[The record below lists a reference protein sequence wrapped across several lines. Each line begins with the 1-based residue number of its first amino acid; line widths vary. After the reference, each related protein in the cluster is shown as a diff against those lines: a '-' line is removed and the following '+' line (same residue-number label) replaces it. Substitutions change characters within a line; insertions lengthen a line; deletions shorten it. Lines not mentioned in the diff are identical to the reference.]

1 MKLNLF
7 KIIKN
12 TNTEGPENRFC
23 IWVQGCSKHCDG
35 CYAEETWSFGENK
48 LFEVEDLFEMIK
60 GEKDIKGVTF
70 LGGEP
75 FEQAEAL
82 SELAEKIQSIGLNV
96 VTFTGLLYENLKNSK
111 EKNVLKLL
119 KNTDLLIDGGFEK
132 DKVDFSRPWVGSSN
146 QRYIFLSG
154 KYDEKMLSSY
164 KNKIEVRI
172 NKDGTIFANGMGD
185 FSRLEEKLG
194 LIRVFRRKENV

>member
-1 MKLNLF
+1 MELNVF

-12 TNTEGPENRFC
+12 TNAEGFGKRFC
-23 IWVQGCSKHCDG
+23 LWVQGCSKHCKG
-35 CYAEETWSFGENK
+35 CYAAETWSFEPK
-48 LFEVEDLFEMIK
+48 QLIDTDVIFRMIK
-60 GEKDIKGVTF
+60 TEKNLQGVTF

-82 SELAEKIQSIGLNV
+82 SELAEKIQSIGLGII
-96 VTFTGLLYENLKNSK
+96 TFTGKNYGELKNS
-111 EKNVLKLL
+111 EDKNIQKLL
-119 KNTDLLIDGGFEK
+119 KNTDLLIDGEFIEAEQ
-132 DKVDFSRPWVGSSN
+132 DFSRPWVGSSN

-185 FSRLEEKLG
+185 FAELEEKLG
-194 LIRVFRRKENV
+194 LQRIYRVHKDV

>member
-1 MKLNLF
+1 M
-7 KIIKN
+7 
-12 TNTEGPENRFC
+12 
-23 IWVQGCSKHCDG
+23 
-35 CYAEETWSFGENK
+35 
-48 LFEVEDLFEMIK
+48 
-60 GEKDIKGVTF
+60 
-70 LGGEP
+70 
-75 FEQAEAL
+75 
-82 SELAEKIQSIGLNV
+82 AEKIHSIGLNV

>member
-12 TNTEGPENRFC
+12 TNAEGPENRFC

-35 CYAEETWSFGENK
+35 CYAEETWSSGENK

-75 FEQAEAL
+75 FEQSEAL

-111 EKNVLKLL
+111 EKSVLKLL

>member
-12 TNTEGPENRFC
+12 TNAEGPENRFC

-75 FEQAEAL
+75 FEQSEAL

-111 EKNVLKLL
+111 EKSVLKLL

-194 LIRVFRRKENV
+194 L

>member
-12 TNTEGPENRFC
+12 TNVEGPENRFC

-35 CYAEETWSFGENK
+35 CYAEETWSFDENK
-48 LFEVEDLFEMIK
+48 LFEVDDLFEMIK
-60 GEKDIKGVTF
+60 GEREIKGVTF